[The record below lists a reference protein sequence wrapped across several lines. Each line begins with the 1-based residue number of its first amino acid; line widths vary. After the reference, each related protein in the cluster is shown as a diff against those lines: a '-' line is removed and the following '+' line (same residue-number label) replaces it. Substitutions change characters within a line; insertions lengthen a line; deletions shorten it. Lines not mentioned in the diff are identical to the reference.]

1 MFYKRTKYFLRDY
14 INSQFSASSSLAHAL
29 SNMNQLVTRS
39 YKFWNYVP
47 SMPAAVI
54 FMFIFMILTGIHT
67 WKLFRTR
74 SWFCIAFTLGG
85 LCKLTSFPMEFCLY
99 DKKQSLI

>member
-1 MFYKRTKYFLRDY
+1 MFYKGIKYILRDY
-14 INSQFSASSSLAHAL
+14 IDSQFLAPSSLAYTL
-29 SNMNQLVTRS
+29 SNMNQLMSRS

-47 SMPAAVI
+47 SIPAAVI
-54 FMFIFMILTGIHT
+54 FMLIFMVLTGLHT

-85 LCKLTSFPMEFCLY
+85 LCKLTSSVEFCLY